1 LNISPSWLSLV
12 LPGIALLAFSGGL
25 LLRGLGQGALQ
36 SRLQGGETFAFVLG
50 QQRGE
55 ERRQVGEG
63 AGRQRLLPTLLGV
76 VQARLQLLITDCP

>member
-55 ERRQVGEG
+55 ERRQVAKGL
-63 AGRQRLLPTLLGV
+63 AASACCQRCS
-76 VQARLQLLITDCP
+76 ASFRRACSC